1 MTPVSLAETPP
12 VEKGWVAEAAFR
24 LTDGR
29 LLLLGGDDMP
39 FDEVL
44 SIFLVSPE
52 GQRLATR
59 RLMGPYTAGWLQDV
73 AVEGERALGFN
84 FPGPSTRWHLRV
96 APATWPGWLPGAAL
110 LRLRRE
116 ALAGQ
121 PR

>member
-1 MTPVSLAETPP
+1 MTPVPP
-12 VEKGWVAEAAFR
+12 DDLPSVEKGWVAEAAFR
-24 LTDGR
+24 LEDGR

-44 SIFLVSPE
+44 SIFLVAPD

-73 AVEGERALGFN
+73 AVEDERTLRFC

-96 APATWPGWLPGAAL
+96 APPSWPGWLPGAAL
-110 LRLRRE
+110 LRLSRE
-116 ALAGQ
+116 AVAGE